1 MVNLL
6 DLISRIFIS
15 SIFLFSGVNKILTY
29 DETFQ
34 WLEQVGAP
42 GLLIIPAIGL
52 ELIFPILI
60 IVGYK
65 VKIAATLL
73 ALFCL
78 VTAFWFHFDFSND
91 TQIIAFLKNIGLAG
105 GLLFLAING
114 AKDWTLT
121 KKKRYVRL

>member
-1 MVNLL
+1 
-6 DLISRIFIS
+6 
-15 SIFLFSGVNKILTY
+15 
-29 DETFQ
+29 
-34 WLEQVGAP
+34 
-42 GLLIIPAIGL
+42 
-52 ELIFPILI
+52 
-60 IVGYK
+60 
-65 VKIAATLL
+65 LL